1 MFAETSRNKL
11 WIKDCYFRKKE
22 YYMIEIFAN
31 KGPLCR
37 FEKNKLKILIK
48 L

>member
-11 WIKDCYFRKKE
+11 WIKDYPKLIT
-22 YYMIEIFAN
+22 YYMIEIFTN